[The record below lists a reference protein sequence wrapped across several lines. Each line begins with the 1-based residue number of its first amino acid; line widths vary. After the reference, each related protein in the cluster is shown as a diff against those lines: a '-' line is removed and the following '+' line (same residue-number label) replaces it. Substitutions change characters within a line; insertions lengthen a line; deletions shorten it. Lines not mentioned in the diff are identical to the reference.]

1 MAVFPVSTAPAA
13 RSAAVT
19 WSSVS
24 GTLSVNA
31 AEPSVWRTP
40 ATMFRSLIGMGTPV
54 SGGSAC
60 GSSARATI
68 FSAAAACS
76 AARSAVIVKNAPT
89 AAFSRS
95 VRSR

>member
-1 MAVFPVSTAPAA
+1 M
-13 RSAAVT
+13 
-19 WSSVS
+19 S
-24 GTLSVNA
+24 GTLSA
-31 AEPSVWRTP
+31 YTAEPSVWRTP

-54 SGGSAC
+54 SGGSAA
-60 GSSARATI
+60 GSSARATA

-76 AARSAVIVKNAPT
+76 LASSAVIVKNAPT